1 MSYQVSNNIFFKM
14 KFLNNVNCSYSGFLT
29 AFGFCDYGD
38 PEAGL
43 RAIRLLHGKELGDKA
58 LVVSIILYLK
68 LVNYN
73 IINYYYNFFGLFHH
87 TCLLHVLQYKDAK
100 VSFNFLFLNYFV
112 YFKKI
117 KIIL

>member
-1 MSYQVSNNIFFKM
+1 MLTEIFET
-14 KFLNNVNCSYSGFLT
+14 GFLT

-58 LVVSIILYLK
+58 LVVSIIMYCTVKLLLLRRKLEILK
-68 LVNYN
+68 LVNY
-73 IINYYYNFFGLFHH
+73 ISYYSFFGLFP
-87 TCLLHVLQYKDAK
+87 HVYYMYYSTKMLR
-100 VSFNFLFLNYFV
+100 FLSVFLKNDFV

-117 KIIL
+117 